1 MERLVNELLHSS
13 GLHVSFCIN
22 FYCQPHL
29 RTLHLA
35 TLPVLCARW
44 MTIECQQSS
53 ESQENFRILLSLT
66 LVFFVV
72 VTSAAKVLCPKPDS
86 RMDTPEGKAGVIDH
100 MKCRFS
106 WS

>member
-1 MERLVNELLHSS
+1 MERLVNELFHSS
-13 GLHVSFCIN
+13 GLLVFFCID
-22 FYCQPHL
+22 FDCQPHL
-29 RTLHLA
+29 RTLYLA

-44 MTIECQQSS
+44 MEIECQQSS

-66 LVFFVV
+66 LVFCDV

-100 MKCRFS
+100 MKFRFS
-106 WS
+106 Y